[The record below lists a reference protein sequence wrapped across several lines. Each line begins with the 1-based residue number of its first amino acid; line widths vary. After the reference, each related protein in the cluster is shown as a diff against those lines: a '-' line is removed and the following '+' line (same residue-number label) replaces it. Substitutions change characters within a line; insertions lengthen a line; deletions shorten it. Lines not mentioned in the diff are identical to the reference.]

1 MHGCLLMT
9 LGVSSSNFH
18 DLRIQLNFEANK
30 VQDWLLANK
39 LSVHYKDKTKFIL
52 FIPRR
57 KQKPNDFFLEM
68 GGHRIE
74 QTKVYK
80 YLGILIDEKLNWEPQ
95 ISKMCSKLS
104 SVVGVL
110 SKVRHFL
117 NRNTLRLIYNTLVES
132 RLRYGIL
139 SWCTASRLQLN
150 RLKVLQ
156 NRAIRFINFSPIG
169 TYLPP
174 LYFHFK
180 VLPLESLILLQKA
193 TYMYCLFN
201 NQLPLV
207 FRTYCVRPAHPH
219 GTRYA
224 ETNYFRPHH
233 ASKLSE
239 KSIKIMGPKVWADV
253 PLEIKSM
260 PFRKSFTKNMK
271 QHHIDKLPSVQR
283 ARVINFNR
291 NHRDEFRDLQI
302 LFESDDE
309 NDSDFLG
316 FDLDFERLEILFN
329 SDTDDENDSDFP
341 GFDLDF
347 ERL

>member
-1 MHGCLLMT
+1 
-9 LGVSSSNFH
+9 
-18 DLRIQLNFEANK
+18 
-30 VQDWLLANK
+30 
-39 LSVHYKDKTKFIL
+39 
-52 FIPRR
+52 
-57 KQKPNDFFLEM
+57 
-68 GGHRIE
+68 
-74 QTKVYK
+74 
-80 YLGILIDEKLNWEPQ
+80 
-95 ISKMCSKLS
+95 
-104 SVVGVL
+104 
-110 SKVRHFL
+110 
-117 NRNTLRLIYNTLVES
+117 
-132 RLRYGIL
+132 
-139 SWCTASRLQLN
+139 
-150 RLKVLQ
+150 
-156 NRAIRFINFSPIG
+156 
-169 TYLPP
+169 
-174 LYFHFK
+174 
-180 VLPLESLILLQKA
+180 
-193 TYMYCLFN
+193 MYCLFN

-347 ERL
+347 ERLQNLFNSETDDENDSEFLGFELDAERSEIIFDSSTDDENMGEFIDFDPEFEALFNSSVESNDEFFGF